1 METVDVAARFA
12 EAVDGYAFAKG
23 RDLFWIARGQDCR
36 LHFFR
41 IPISS
46 CFRIRTS
53 DSLQIVVVFV
63 GS

>member
-1 METVDVAARFA
+1 METVDAAASFA

-36 LHFFR
+36 LHLFR
-41 IPISS
+41 ISS

-53 DSLQIVVVFV
+53 GSLQIVVFV